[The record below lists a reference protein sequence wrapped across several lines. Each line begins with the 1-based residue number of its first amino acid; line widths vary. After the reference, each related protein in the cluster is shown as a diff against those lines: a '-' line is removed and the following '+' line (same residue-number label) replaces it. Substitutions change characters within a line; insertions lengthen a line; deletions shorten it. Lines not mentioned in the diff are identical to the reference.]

1 MTRTAV
7 LAELERRAAA
17 LLDLE
22 PPTVVRKHTLPPS
35 GDIHDYLSIAPYWWP
50 NPDTADGLPWVQRDG
65 HTNPR
70 SRDIPDKH
78 GWYALLD
85 LGWVLGHPPRELAPP
100 AHPQTPTP
108 CLPALFLDPPTL

>member
-50 NPDTADGLPWVQRDG
+50 NPDTADGLPWVQHDG

-70 SRDIPDKH
+70 SRDIPGKH
-78 GWYALLD
+78 RWNALLD
-85 LGWVLGHPPRELAPP
+85 LVSLPRHAPP
-100 AHPQTPTP
+100 D
-108 CLPALFLDPPTL
+108 FIPPDSPPNPPPPLRPSL